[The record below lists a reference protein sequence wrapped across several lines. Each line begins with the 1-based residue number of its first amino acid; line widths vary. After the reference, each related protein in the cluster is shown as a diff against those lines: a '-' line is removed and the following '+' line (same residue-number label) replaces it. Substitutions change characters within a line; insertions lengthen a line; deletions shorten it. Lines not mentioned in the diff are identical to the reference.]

1 MLLFIVHTNMRIFLL
16 EDDLQLGKALQTALC
31 KSGFTTIWVRRVQEA
46 NQQLADSLFD
56 MVLLDIGL
64 PDGSGLDVLV
74 ALRQA
79 KNQVPV
85 IMLSAKD
92 ATEDRISGL
101 DLGADDYLPKPFSIR
116 ELISRIQAIKRRSEG
131 FKDETW
137 TIGALTITPKK
148 RMVCL
153 DGEALDLSV
162 KEYSLLIELAR
173 NPGQFVTRSRL
184 ETTLFQSIA
193 EIESNILEVHI
204 HNLRKKIGSDRI
216 RTLRGVGYLL
226 EQPL

>member
-1 MLLFIVHTNMRIFLL
+1 MRIFLL
-16 EDDLQLGKALQTALC
+16 EDDLQLGKGLQTAL
-31 KSGFTTIWVRRVQEA
+31 SQGGFTTIWVRRVQEA
-46 NQQLADSLFD
+46 KQQLAVDLFD

-74 ALRQA
+74 ALREA
-79 KNQVPV
+79 KSTIPV

-92 ATEDRISGL
+92 AIEDRITGL

-116 ELISRIQAIKRRSEG
+116 ELVSRIHAINRRSEG

-137 TIGALTITPKK
+137 TIGDLTITPKK
-148 RMVCL
+148 REVCIQNRL
-153 DGEALDLSV
+153 LDLSM
-162 KEYSLLIELAR
+162 KEYALLIELAR
-173 NPGQFVTRSRL
+173 NAGQFVTRSKL
-184 ETTLFQSIA
+184 EATLFQNPA

-204 HNLRKKIGSDRI
+204 HNLRKKLGADRI

-226 EQPL
+226 EQP

>member
-1 MLLFIVHTNMRIFLL
+1 MKIFLL
-16 EDDLQLGKALQTALC
+16 EDDLQLGKALQTALS
-31 KSGFTTIWVRRVQEA
+31 KGGFTTIWVRRVQEA
-46 NQQLADSLFD
+46 KQQLAADLFD

-79 KNQVPV
+79 KNKVPV

-92 ATEDRISGL
+92 ATEDRINGL

-116 ELISRIQAIKRRSEG
+116 ELVSRIHAINRRSEG
-131 FKDETW
+131 FKEDIW
-137 TIGALTITPKK
+137 TIGTLTITPKK
-148 RMVCL
+148 REVCL
-153 DGEALDLSV
+153 DGQMLDLSM
-162 KEYSLLIELAR
+162 KEYSLLIELSR

-184 ETTLFQSIA
+184 ETTLFQSPA
-193 EIESNILEVHI
+193 EIESNTLEVHI

-226 EQPL
+226 EHSS

>member
-1 MLLFIVHTNMRIFLL
+1 MRIFLL
-16 EDDLQLGKALQTALC
+16 EDDLQLGKALQTAL
-31 KSGFTTIWVRRVQEA
+31 SQGGFTTIWVRRVHEA
-46 NQQLADSLFD
+46 KLQLAVDLFD

-79 KNQVPV
+79 KSTVPV

-92 ATEDRISGL
+92 AIEDRINGL

-116 ELISRIQAIKRRSEG
+116 ELVSRIHAINRRSEG
-131 FKDETW
+131 FKNDTW
-137 TIGALTITPKK
+137 TIGSLTITPKK
-148 RMVCL
+148 REVCL
-153 DGEALDLSV
+153 DGQTLDLSM

-173 NPGQFVTRSRL
+173 NVGQFVTRSKL
-184 ETTLFQSIA
+184 EATLFQNPA

-204 HNLRKKIGSDRI
+204 HNLRKKLGADRI

-226 EQPL
+226 EQKE

>member
-1 MLLFIVHTNMRIFLL
+1 MRIFLL
-16 EDDLQLGKALQTALC
+16 EDDLQLGKALQTAL
-31 KSGFTTIWVRRVQEA
+31 SQGGFTTIWVRRVHEA
-46 NQQLADSLFD
+46 KLQLTVDLFD
-56 MVLLDIGL
+56 MVLLDISL

-79 KNQVPV
+79 KSRVPV

-92 ATEDRISGL
+92 AIEDRINGL

-116 ELISRIQAIKRRSEG
+116 ELVSRMHAINRRSEG
-131 FKDETW
+131 FKNDTW

-148 RMVCL
+148 REVCI
-153 DGEALDLSV
+153 DGQTLDLSM

-173 NPGQFVTRSRL
+173 NVGQFVTRSKL
-184 ETTLFQSIA
+184 EATLFQNLA

-204 HNLRKKIGSDRI
+204 HNLRKKLGADRI

-226 EQPL
+226 EQQE

>member
-1 MLLFIVHTNMRIFLL
+1 MRIFLL
-16 EDDLQLGKALQTALC
+16 EDDLQLGKALQTAL
-31 KSGFTTIWVRRVQEA
+31 SQGGFTTIWVRRVQEA
-46 NQQLADSLFD
+46 KLQLAVDLYD

-79 KNQVPV
+79 KSTVPV

-92 ATEDRISGL
+92 AIEDRINGL
-101 DLGADDYLPKPFSIR
+101 DLGADDYLPKPFAVR
-116 ELISRIQAIKRRSEG
+116 ELVSRIHAIKRRSEG
-131 FKDETW
+131 FKNDVW
-137 TIGALTITPKK
+137 TIGDLTIVPKK
-148 RMVCL
+148 REVCL
-153 DGEALDLSV
+153 NGQAIDLSM

-173 NPGQFVTRSRL
+173 NAGQFVTRPKL
-184 ETTLFQSIA
+184 EATLFQNLA

-204 HNLRKKIGSDRI
+204 HNLRKKLGSDRI

-226 EQPL
+226 EQP

>member
-1 MLLFIVHTNMRIFLL
+1 MRIFLL
-16 EDDLQLGKALQTALC
+16 EDDLQLGKALQTAL
-31 KSGFTTIWVRRVQEA
+31 SQGGFSTIWVRRVQEA
-46 NQQLADSLFD
+46 KQQLAVDLFD

-74 ALRQA
+74 ALREA
-79 KNQVPV
+79 KSTVPV

-92 ATEDRISGL
+92 AIEDRINGL

-116 ELISRIQAIKRRSEG
+116 ELVSRIQAIKRRSEG
-131 FKDETW
+131 FREDVWK
-137 TIGALTITPKK
+137 IGDLTITPKK
-148 RMVCL
+148 REVCIKNQP
-153 DGEALDLSV
+153 LDLSM

-173 NPGQFVTRSRL
+173 NAGQFVTRSKL
-184 ETTLFQSIA
+184 EATLFQNPA

-204 HNLRKKIGSDRI
+204 HNLRKKLGADRI

-226 EQPL
+226 EQA